1 MSIIYQITNKVNQK
15 IYIGKT
21 TLQLKH
27 RFQRHF
33 YNHKNGKTYL
43 YKAMRKYGFEN
54 FDIVII
60 EECEENINDRE
71 IYWIKKLNPD
81 YNMTLGGDGGST
93 SSSPNFIKSMED
105 YHKRRTKDSYATYG
119 MKGKKQSQKFFNS
132 ISKANSKP
140 VMCEGTRYDS
150 IKSAQ
155 EAYPG
160 ISLRKRLD
168 SPKYPQF
175 YRV

>member
-1 MSIIYQITNKVNQK
+1 
-15 IYIGKT
+15 
-21 TLQLKH
+21 
-27 RFQRHF
+27 
-33 YNHKNGKTYL
+33 
-43 YKAMRKYGFEN
+43 MRKHGFEN
-54 FDIVII
+54 FNIDIV
-60 EECEENINDRE
+60 EECKENIDDRE

-81 YNMTLGGDGGST
+81 YNMTLGGEGGDT

-105 YHKRRTKDSYATYG
+105 YHKRKTKDSYATYG
-119 MKGKKQSQKFFNS
+119 MKGKKQSQKFLNS

-140 VMCEGTRYDS
+140 VSCEGIRYAS